1 MLFDFQAID
10 KNLLQ
15 PLFQMFSL
23 AEVKKLTTAKVEGII
38 SESSKV
44 KTQRQRIEAKIET
57 LDRAL
62 TRLEV
67 ITRDREKRGWV
78 RQRGKDIEKTG
89 QRRSWGVLL
98 GLKRRS
104 L

>member
-15 PLFQMFSL
+15 PLFQIFSP

-44 KTQRQRIEAKIET
+44 KAQRQCVEAMIEI

-62 TRLEV
+62 TRLVV

-78 RQRGKDIEKTG
+78 RQPGKTSRRRGSAGRGE
-89 QRRSWGVLL
+89 SCWG
-98 GLKRRS
+98 
-104 L
+104 

>member
-15 PLFQMFSL
+15 PLFQIFSP

-44 KTQRQRIEAKIET
+44 KAQRQCIEAKIEI
-57 LDRAL
+57 LDGAL
-62 TRLEV
+62 TRLV
-67 ITRDREKRGWV
+67 MITRDREKRGWV
-78 RQRGKDIEKTG
+78 RQPGKDIEKTR
-89 QRRSWGVLL
+89 QRGSWGVLL
-98 GLKRRS
+98 GLKR
-104 L
+104 